1 MYLTA
6 QEVRPPNGPPGVNA
20 FLNLHRE
27 LPMAVDARGEPDV
40 FYISQF
46 AGGYP
51 VAEAVGVAPG
61 GNTVTAYVDLA
72 AADAASADDLRA
84 AIAAVRGRIGT
95 EVTPIEA
102 LVHGVSARFN
112 AVVGMDG
119 RVEDL
124 RALLD
129 RLEAAALALL
139 PHRSDPPRDVSGPY
153 VVWAAAGAEGV
164 RLWLPPITLQRVP
177 QSPARRAHVLVPTD
191 VVRATPFDALG
202 ETAVALLGVNDA
214 DLAREG
220 GVEIVDPQAK
230 KTLLR
235 YRRGS
240 AA

>member
-1 MYLTA
+1 MYLAA
-6 QEVRPPNGPPGVNA
+6 QEVRPAAGPPGVNA

-27 LPMAVDARGEPDV
+27 QWRVVAGHGEPDV

-51 VAEAVGVAPG
+51 VAEDTRVPPG
-61 GNTVTAYVDLA
+61 GNVVTAYLDLA
-72 AADAASADDLRA
+72 APDTVSVDDLRSA
-84 AIAAVRGRIGT
+84 VRAIRGRIGS
-95 EVTPIEA
+95 EATPIEA
-102 LVHGVSARFN
+102 VEHGVGARFN
-112 AVVGMDG
+112 AGAPMDG

-129 RLEAAALALL
+129 RLETAAIELL
-139 PHRSDPPRDVSGPY
+139 PRRSDPPRRVSGPY

-164 RLWLPPITLQRVP
+164 RLWLPPVTLQRVP
-177 QSPARRAHVLVPTD
+177 QSPARRARVLVPTD
-191 VVRATPFDALG
+191 VVQATPFDALG
-202 ETAVALLGVNDA
+202 ETAVALLGVSDV

-220 GVEIVDPQAK
+220 GVEIIDPQAA
-230 KTLLR
+230 KTLVR